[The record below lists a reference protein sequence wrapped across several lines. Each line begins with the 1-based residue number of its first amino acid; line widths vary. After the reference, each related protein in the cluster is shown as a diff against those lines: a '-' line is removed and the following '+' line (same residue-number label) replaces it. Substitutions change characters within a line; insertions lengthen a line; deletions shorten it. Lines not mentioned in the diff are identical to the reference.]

1 MIFSATSVAIYVTI
15 YFIVTELPYSG
26 LMYFFKTATV
36 QPDGAWKLGANR
48 GELPERPP
56 PEADAQPLERSRARK
71 ASRPPVNLWLGIP
84 LSLSGFAIV
93 PLFVIAGPQWVV
105 FASALLLM
113 GAGYF
118 AGRLLHTRH
127 ARGLASAQSDA
138 ACAADRATGL
148 CAKSAPVWIRQ
159 IETARAEADSEI
171 TELARVFGNIT
182 RKLDKVMRPSRLP
195 GSNSETPDEVL
206 AALEQNGTDLEAIIA
221 ALARMQTSKEQIVGD
236 IGVEAARLK
245 DNAAEIKQIALQA
258 RVVAL
263 NATIE
268 AARAGQAGKPFA
280 VIVADMR
287 DLATRSAEASER
299 FSRHSHRLHGMVHA
313 AFQEQ
318 TAGAGSVASI
328 PWARKLAEQV
338 VARFQAT
345 TAQLTRSIDAMEHER
360 HDVRDDISRVLVS
373 LQFQDRVSQILAHVS
388 NNLEAMRADIAAGRW
403 VSMDDR
409 QWMQRMAETYSTSEE
424 FGNHNAQP
432 HIAVRPGSEVTFF

>member
-1 MIFSATSVAIYVTI
+1 MYLFET
-15 YFIVTELPYSG
+15 G
-26 LMYFFKTATV
+26 LT
-36 QPDGAWKLGANR
+36 
-48 GELPERPP
+48 
-56 PEADAQPLERSRARK
+56 
-71 ASRPPVNLWLGIP
+71 
-84 LSLSGFAIV
+84 LSLTGFATFLLLAIG
-93 PLFVIAGPQWVV
+93 GPQWTVL
-105 FASALLLM
+105 AAGMLLM
-113 GAGYF
+113 GAGYC
-118 AGRLLHTRH
+118 AGRILHTRH
-127 ARGLASAQSDA
+127 ASGLASAQSDA
-138 ACAADRATGL
+138 ARAADSATRL
-148 CAKSAPVWIRQ
+148 CARSAPVWIRQ

-171 TELARVFGNIT
+171 TELARVFGDIT

-195 GSNSETPDEVL
+195 GDNRETQDEVL
-206 AALEQNGTDLEAIIA
+206 AALEHNGADLEAIIA
-221 ALARMQTSKEQIVGD
+221 ALGRMQTSKERIVSD
-236 IGVEAARLK
+236 IGVEAAKLK
-245 DNAAEIKQIALQA
+245 DNAAEIKQIALHA
-258 RVVAL
+258 RMVAL

-287 DLATRSAEASER
+287 ELAARSAEASEL

-328 PWARKLAEQV
+328 PWARKLAEQM
-338 VARFQAT
+338 VARFEAT

-360 HDVRDDISRVLVS
+360 QDVRDDISRVLVS

-388 NNLEAMRADIAAGRW
+388 NNLEAMRVDIGAGRW
-403 VSMDDR
+403 ASMDDR